1 MEFVAMFPFLYSC
14 NAHLFILVLYSLF
27 PKLPL
32 MTRVG
37 RIGISY
43 SKVRVPTQ
51 SWPLRTQRLLFHIN
65 NIPIYLTLFR
75 FPVLAS
81 PLIFSENHHILKEGG
96 NNISIH
102 YTYRL
107 RTRKDQDF

>member
-51 SWPLRTQRLLFHIN
+51 S
-65 NIPIYLTLFR
+65 
-75 FPVLAS
+75 
-81 PLIFSENHHILKEGG
+81 
-96 NNISIH
+96 
-102 YTYRL
+102 
-107 RTRKDQDF
+107 